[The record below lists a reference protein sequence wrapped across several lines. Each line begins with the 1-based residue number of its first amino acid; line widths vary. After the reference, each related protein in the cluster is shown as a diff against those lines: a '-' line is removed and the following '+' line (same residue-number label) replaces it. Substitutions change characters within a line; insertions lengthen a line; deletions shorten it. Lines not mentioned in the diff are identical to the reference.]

1 MQEVV
6 IVAEQT
12 DENTTGT
19 QWVKRILLL
28 TRLKLYPLLWERLTY
43 LKLFSFIVQSGGEG
57 NTGFYVRG
65 GGPDQNLILLDE
77 ATVYNASHLFGFFSV
92 FNADAIKNV
101 SLTKGG
107 MPANYGGRLA
117 SVLDI
122 TMKDGNYKSFH
133 ADGGIG
139 LIASRLTLQGPIKV
153 KDSIFH
159 SFWKKNL
166 Y

>member
-1 MQEVV
+1 M
-6 IVAEQT
+6 
-12 DENTTGT
+12 
-19 QWVKRILLL
+19 
-28 TRLKLYPLLWERLTY
+28 
-43 LKLFSFIVQSGGEG
+43 
-57 NTGFYVRG
+57 
-65 GGPDQNLILLDE
+65 
-77 ATVYNASHLFGFFSV
+77 YNASHLFGFFSV

-139 LIASRLTLQGPIKV
+139 LIASRLTLQGPIKEDTASFILSGRRTYIDV
-153 KDSIFH
+153 LTRPLIPDTSAFSGSGYFFYDLTAKLNWRLSDKDRLFLSGYFGRDVF
-159 SFWKKNL
+159 SCLL
-166 Y
+166 YTSPSPRDS